1 MTPMP
6 IRSSTRSMPW
16 TRLEE
21 RADFSARARHHLPH
35 PCQPELHQEPGTRH
49 PRQVPDRPGAGRNLQ
64 HGASDRLSD
73 DARGELY
80 DPVARNDDPQREIHL
95 RSGDHRHQRRS
106 FDGVGTFLLP
116 IQIESVSP
124 EVPIN
129 ESLRTAYLRINGTY
143 SANPFPMI
151 DRSDGALQPSRRR
164 SPNRR
169 MITPNCPTTARPCR

>member
-1 MTPMP
+1 MRPTLHRLREPHQ
-6 IRSSTRSMPW
+6 RRHERRQARELHDGLHGQCRGR
-16 TRLEE
+16 RLEE

-95 RSGDHRHQRRS
+95 RSGDHRHQR
-106 FDGVGTFLLP
+106 P
-116 IQIESVSP
+116 
-124 EVPIN
+124 
-129 ESLRTAYLRINGTY
+129 
-143 SANPFPMI
+143 
-151 DRSDGALQPSRRR
+151 QPSTVSAPSCCPYR
-164 SPNRR
+164 SRAYRPKYRSTNRSGR
-169 MITPNCPTTARPCR
+169 PICASTAPTRPIPSR